1 MNSFLKKATPHLI
14 AIGIFLVLAIIYCQ
28 PALQGKVMNQHD
40 VVGWRGM
47 AQQSFDFKEKHG
59 HFPLWTNSL
68 FSGMPAY
75 NVAMEASHPVQVGY
89 VYTILTLGLPK
100 PAQYFFIA
108 CLTFY
113 FLCMVLRMRPWL
125 AIMAAIAY
133 AYSTYDPVIV
143 SAGHNSKIQAMAVA
157 PAVIAGMLLLF
168 ERKYLWGM
176 GILAIF
182 FGIEIGT
189 QHLQIVYYTLIMLG
203 FLTVG
208 YLIKSFKE
216 GYIKNALVSLGLAV
230 VAGLIG
236 FATYAVSM
244 LPIQEYAKET
254 IRGGQSELTPA
265 DAKTAT
271 AGGLDKEYA
280 FRWSYS
286 IPETFTL
293 LVPGVYGG
301 SNGGREHSAP
311 TEFTE
316 RMAEF
321 GYPEESAIQWVN
333 GYSYWGD
340 QPNTS
345 GPVYVGAIVCLLFIF
360 AMVYLKSWHKWWMFA
375 AVIFAII
382 LAWGRHFPAIN
393 YFLFDYMPM
402 YSKFR
407 APAMSLVIPQFLMPL
422 LGAYAVDKLL
432 NAQASREELFKKL
445 KTTALIA
452 GGLFVLLA
460 LFYFS
465 ADFKS
470 PNDARVRDNFH
481 QSILMQQS
489 QGQQPTPEM
498 EQRATSLSQ
507 SLISALQDDRKS
519 LFVRDTFRSLVL
531 VILGLVLLGAFI
543 KGKIKPLPVMLGLL
557 LLSSFD
563 LLALGRRYLTNED
576 FVDEEEFEAAF
587 LPTAADSQILADP
600 NKPFRVFDQT
610 DEANGPWNS
619 SRGAYFHNL
628 VGGYH
633 PAKLGLYQDLIERQ
647 LGNGNMQVFNM
658 LNTKYFI
665 MNNPANRQPV
675 AQINPEAFGPV
686 WLVKNLHFVK
696 NADDEMRSLD
706 SIGLRD
712 TAIIQ
717 QKYQSAIKFQPQF
730 DSSATIKVNEY
741 LNDKITYQ
749 FSAPTNQFAVFSEIY
764 YPRGWNVFIDG
775 NKADYVKVNYALRG
789 MAIPAGQHTIEFRF
803 EPSSYKTGNMLML
816 VGSLLAYGLIIAAI
830 VTDRRR
836 KKPIVAKSK

>member
-14 AIGIFLVLAIIYCQ
+14 ATGIFLVLAIVYCQ

-47 AQQSFDFKEKHG
+47 AQQSFKFKEDHG

-68 FSGMPAY
+68 FGGMPAY
-75 NVAMEASHPVQVGY
+75 SVAMQATHPVQIGY
-89 VYTILTLGLPK
+89 VYNILTLGLPK

-133 AYSTYDPVIV
+133 AYSTYDPVII
-143 SAGHNSKIQAMAVA
+143 SAGHNTKIQALAVA
-157 PAVIAGMLLLF
+157 PAVIAGTLLLF

-182 FGIEIGT
+182 FGIELGT

-208 YLIKSFKE
+208 FLIKSFKE
-216 GYIKNALVSLGLAV
+216 GYIKNALVSVGLAA

-236 FATYAVSM
+236 FATYAVTL
-244 LPIQEYAKET
+244 LPLQEYAKET
-254 IRGGQSELTPA
+254 IRGGRSELTPT
-265 DAKTAT
+265 DTKNAT

-280 FRWSYS
+280 FRWSYG

-301 SNGGREHSAP
+301 SNGGREHKAP
-311 TEFTE
+311 TEMTE
-316 RMAEF
+316 RLAEVGF
-321 GYPEESAIQWVN
+321 PEENAIQYVN

-345 GPVYVGAIVCLLFIF
+345 GPVYVGAIVCVLFIF

-375 AVIFAII
+375 AVIFGIV
-382 LAWGRHFPAIN
+382 LAWGRHFSALN

-432 NAQASREELFKKL
+432 NAQGPREELFKKL
-445 KTTALIA
+445 KQTAFICA
-452 GGLFVLLA
+452 GLFALLG

-465 ADFKS
+465 ADFTSKK
-470 PNDARVRDNFH
+470 DASVRDDFS
-481 QSILMQQS
+481 QMFQ
-489 QGQQPTPEM
+489 QGQQPTPEIQ
-498 EQRATSLSQ
+498 QRAASFAQ
-507 SLISALQDDRKS
+507 SLVNALEDDRKS

-531 VILGLVLLGAFI
+531 VALALALLWAYI
-543 KGKIKPLPVMLGLL
+543 RGKIKPMPLMLGLL

-563 LLALGRRYLTNED
+563 LLALGRRYLNNDD
-576 FVDEEEFEAAF
+576 FVDEEQFETAF
-587 LPTAADSQILADP
+587 QPTPADTQILADP

-610 DEANGPWNS
+610 EDPWNS
-619 SRGAYFHNL
+619 ARGAYFHNL
-628 VGGYH
+628 IGGYH
-633 PAKLGLYQDLIERQ
+633 PAKLGLYQDIIERQ
-647 LGNGNMQVFNM
+647 LGNGNMQVYNM

-665 MNNPANRQPV
+665 MMNPANRQPA
-675 AQINPEAFGPV
+675 AQINPDAFGPV
-686 WLVKNLHFVK
+686 WLVKHLHFVK
-696 NADDEMRSLD
+696 NADDEMRALD

-712 TAIIQ
+712 TAVIQ

-749 FSAPTNQFAVFSEIY
+749 FNAATNQFAVFSEVY

-775 NKADYVKVNYALRG
+775 NKAEYVKVNYALRG

-803 EPSSYKTGNMLML
+803 EPASYKTGNTLML
-816 VGSLLAYGLIIAAI
+816 IGSLLAYGLVIAAI
-830 VTDRRR
+830 VTDRRK
-836 KKPIVAKSK
+836 KKPLIAQDKK